1 MPARRG
7 NQPIN
12 PEPEDEQPQDEE
24 GITPTDSDRARI
36 QRELRGAGA
45 AGTGNRWSRSEVK
58 RISYTPPAEI
68 RTTFEQIRAGDLRV
82 DPRYNRDISQRWVDE
97 IANAFN
103 PDQLQNLN
111 VSRRLYRMVQ
121 RPEGPAREE
130 QVFDANLQAVN
141 RVDLVVISGQ
151 HRLLATLK
159 AKGPDFLL
167 SCNVYDG
174 LTEAQ
179 EAELF
184 ALFDEKVRP
193 HQPWQRHKA
202 HVFGRNPEAMEI
214 ERIVTGT
221 GLRVYK
227 GSDPGGTR
235 DGMIFAV
242 STLYA
247 IYRNSGASTLQRILD
262 IHFSAWQDNQEGY
275 TAPMLQGTAL
285 LLRRFGP
292 YRLWRDEYLAQ
303 ALSDPAHNPLSI
315 RQRAQGAASGISAT
329 SIAQEVARLMHRYY
343 QQGKKGYQ
351 RLPEWNATPREIL
364 SASEAADARQR
375 ANKRQAAREGNGGA
389 SDDAER

>member
-1 MPARRG
+1 MPARK
-7 NQPIN
+7 NSQADKPVD
-12 PEPEDEQPQDEE
+12 PEPEDEQGGED
-24 GITPTDSDRARI
+24 TPEFDVTPSRSDRHRI
-36 QRELRGAGA
+36 QREIKA
-45 AGTGNRWSRSEVK
+45 AGSAWNRAEVS
-58 RISYTPPAEI
+58 RISYTPPEAI
-68 RTTFEQIRAGDLRV
+68 RTSHEDIRAGDLRV
-82 DPRYNRDISQRWVDE
+82 DDRYNRDISQRWVDE
-97 IANAFN
+97 IAANFN

-111 VSRRLYRMVQ
+111 VSRRLYRVVQ
-121 RPEGPAREE
+121 RPEGPPKEE
-130 QVFDANLQAVN
+130 QVYDGNTGAAN

-159 AKGPDFLL
+159 AKGPDFML

-184 ALFDEKVRP
+184 ALFDEKVRI

-202 HVFGRNPEAMEI
+202 HVFGRNPEALEI
-214 ERIVTGT
+214 EKIVTDS

-227 GSDPGGTR
+227 GSDPYGTR

-242 STLYA
+242 STLYS
-247 IYRNSGASTLQRILD
+247 IYRSGSPDALRRILE
-262 IHFSAWQDNQEGY
+262 IHYSAWQDNQEGY

-285 LLRRFGP
+285 MLRRFGV
-292 YRLWRDEYLAQ
+292 YSQWHDEWLSQ
-303 ALSDPAHNPLSI
+303 ALSDPAHNPLNI

-364 SASEAADARQR
+364 AASEAATARLQP
-375 ANKRQAAREGNGGA
+375 AARRRGTNNDDGGK
-389 SDDAER
+389 

>member
-7 NQPIN
+7 NYPIESEQN
-12 PEPEDEQPQDEE
+12 GDEGQIDDAPNQSE
-24 GITPTDSDRARI
+24 RARI
-36 QRELRGAGA
+36 QREMRLAGAGSV
-45 AGTGNRWSRSEVK
+45 GNRYGRSEVR
-58 RISYTPPAEI
+58 RISYTPPPEV
-68 RTTFEQIRAGDLRV
+68 RTSFERIRAGDLRV
-82 DPRYNRDISQRWVDE
+82 DDRYNRDISQRWVEE
-97 IANAFN
+97 IAASFN

-121 RPEGPAREE
+121 TPEGPPREQ
-130 QVFDANLQAVN
+130 QVFDANLKAVN

-202 HVFGRNPEAMEI
+202 HVFGKNPEAMEI
-214 ERIVTGT
+214 ERIATDT

-227 GSDPGGTR
+227 GSDPYGSK

-247 IYRNSGASTLQRILD
+247 IYRNSGPEALRRILE

-285 LLRRFGP
+285 MLRRFGT
-292 YRLWRDEYLAQ
+292 YSQWHDEWLSQ
-303 ALSDPAHNPLSI
+303 ALADPAHNPLTL

-329 SIAQEVARLMHRYY
+329 SIAQEVARLEHTYY

-351 RLPEWNATPREIL
+351 RLPPWNATPREIL
-364 SASEAADARQR
+364 AASDAAKARTTARRRAANEA
-375 ANKRQAAREGNGGA
+375 NGGNGGA
-389 SDDAER
+389 DDGER

>member
-1 MPARRG
+1 MPARKTAVAD
-7 NQPIN
+7 
-12 PEPEDEQPQDEE
+12 PEPEDEGNGEEYDES
-24 GITPTDSDRARI
+24 TPNQSERARI
-36 QRELRGAGA
+36 QREMRLAGAG
-45 AGTGNRWSRSEVK
+45 GSGNRWGPSQVR
-58 RISYTPPAEI
+58 RISYTPPPEI
-68 RTTFEQIRAGDLRV
+68 RTTFEKIRAGDLRV
-82 DPRYNRDISQRWVDE
+82 DDRYNRDISMRWVED

-121 RPEGPAREE
+121 TSDGPAREQ
-130 QVFDANLQAVN
+130 QVFDSNLKATN
-141 RVDLVVISGQ
+141 RVDIVVISGQ
-151 HRLLATLK
+151 HRLLATIK

-202 HVFGRNPEAMEI
+202 HVFGRNPEALEI
-214 ERIVTGT
+214 EKITSDT
-221 GLRVYK
+221 GLYVYK
-227 GSDPGGTR
+227 GQTPYQNK
-235 DGMIFAV
+235 DGVIYAV

-247 IYRNSGASTLQRILD
+247 IYRNSGADALRRVLE

-285 LLRRFGP
+285 MLRRFGV
-292 YRLWRDEYLAQ
+292 YSQWHDEWLAQ
-303 ALSDPAHNPLSI
+303 ALADPAHNPLNM

-329 SIAQEVARLMHRYY
+329 SIAQEVARLEHRYY

-364 SASEAADARQR
+364 AASDAAKARTQATRGKGRRDQQGEA
-375 ANKRQAAREGNGGA
+375 NGG
-389 SDDAER
+389 R